1 MALYLCLCCQLYH
14 CLPKIQF
21 SICVSHYYGIYPPKW
36 KYMFVCL
43 LFSSTYLHTL
53 ESSSKGRNSIK
64 YFSTIRGV
72 LVKIYVK
79 FNFNTL
85 INHIACFKKMKILD
99 LICFKILTCY
109 CTLKENV
116 LAYSKSTHLAS
127 IWLYSNVSLKSSH
140 PQLSWQHTVFRLKD
154 THTYM

>member
-109 CTLKENV
+109 CALKKLLQQIDSFSQYLV
-116 LAYSKSTHLAS
+116 ILQCF
-127 IWLYSNVSLKSSH
+127 LKIVMH
-140 PQLSWQHTVFRLKD
+140 IHN
-154 THTYM
+154 

>member
-1 MALYLCLCCQLYH
+1 MSSCQNKIPIIGNLLIRATGDMLANFDERQLSISVQTRERWH
-14 CLPKIQF
+14 CTCVFVVNCITAFLKF
-21 SICVSHYYGIYPPKW
+21 SLVSVFPIIIYPPKW

-85 INHIACFKKMKILD
+85 INHIACLKKNEDIKFNM
-99 LICFKILTCY
+99 F
-109 CTLKENV
+109 
-116 LAYSKSTHLAS
+116 
-127 IWLYSNVSLKSSH
+127 
-140 PQLSWQHTVFRLKD
+140 
-154 THTYM
+154 

>member
-1 MALYLCLCCQLYH
+1 
-14 CLPKIQF
+14 
-21 SICVSHYYGIYPPKW
+21 
-36 KYMFVCL
+36 MFVCL

-109 CTLKENV
+109 CALKKNC
-116 LAYSKSTHLAS
+116 YSKSTHLARLS
-127 IWLYSNVSLKSSH
+127 IWLYSNVSLKSSCTSTIK
-140 PQLSWQHTVFRLKD
+140 LT
-154 THTYM
+154 TYSIQIKRYTYIHVEVN

>member
-1 MALYLCLCCQLYH
+1 MTLYLCLCCQLYY

-43 LFSSTYLHTL
+43 LFSSTYLHTI

-72 LVKIYVK
+72 IYVK

-85 INHIACFKKMKILD
+85 INHIACFEKMKIFN
-99 LICFKILTCY
+99 LIWFKILTCY
-109 CTLKENV
+109 CTLEKKIC
-116 LAYSKSTHLAS
+116 YSKSTHLAS

-140 PQLSWQHTVFRLKD
+140 PQWSWQL
-154 THTYM
+154 